1 MSKTKRPED
10 LSVDELRRLLVEK
23 RRVARQERLERF
35 RRTGRA
41 LRLAADQ
48 PSEAESG
55 LPDGELPPPRL
66 PGEEEEPSSAPLD
79 ARALLQQRRR
89 RIMDR
94 ILLAVEILAV
104 VGLVGVLAN
113 GFGLLRMLNQEVAAA
128 LQQQTLT
135 PTPLIT
141 AVVLPGGHTP
151 PTAAGGA
158 QFNEAEI
165 PEHLRPLVQSIASV
179 PVPTPGPQQ
188 PVRIQIPA
196 IDVDAPVVQGDS
208 WEQLKKGVGHH
219 IGSANPGQNGNLVL
233 TAHNDVF
240 GEIFRDLDRLVPGD
254 IVIVYTLQRQYIY
267 VVTETRIIAPT
278 EVEVMQPTPD
288 ASITLISCYP
298 YMVDNQRIVVFG
310 KLQNP

>member
-1 MSKTKRPED
+1 MSKNKRPED
-10 LSVDELRRLLVEK
+10 LSVAELRRLLLEK

-41 LRLAADQ
+41 LRLATD
-48 PSEAESG
+48 PPPEAGSG
-55 LPDGELPPPRL
+55 LPAGELPL
-66 PGEEEEPSSAPLD
+66 PLPAGEEEETPAAPLD

-89 RIMDR
+89 LAMDR
-94 ILLAVEILAV
+94 ILLAVEILAI

-165 PEHLRPLVQSIASV
+165 PEHLRPLVQSIANV
-179 PVPTPGPQQ
+179 PLPTPGPQQ

-254 IVIVYTLQRQYIY
+254 IIIVYTLQRQYIY
-267 VVTETRIIAPT
+267 VVNETRIIAPT
-278 EVEVMQPTPD
+278 EVEVMLPTPD

>member
-1 MSKTKRPED
+1 MSKNKRPED
-10 LSVDELRRLLVEK
+10 LSVAELRRLLLEK

-41 LRLAADQ
+41 LRLAAD
-48 PSEAESG
+48 PPPEAGSG
-55 LPDGELPPPRL
+55 LPAGEFLPPP
-66 PGEEEEPSSAPLD
+66 PDEEEPVAAPLD
-79 ARALLQQRRR
+79 ARTLLQQRRR
-89 RIMDR
+89 RAMDR
-94 ILLAVEILAV
+94 ILLAVEILAI

-165 PEHLRPLVQSIASV
+165 PEHLRPLVQSIANV
-179 PVPTPGPQQ
+179 PLPTPGPQQ

-254 IVIVYTLQRQYIY
+254 IIIVYTLQRQYIY
-267 VVTETRIIAPT
+267 VVNETRIIAPT
-278 EVEVMQPTPD
+278 EVEVMLPTPD